1 MKKIL
6 LRIFIGIIAVPTVV
20 LGTLYVTR
28 GIPVVSKYVVMPLA
42 KFSQNLGIP
51 VVIMPSDNYFKE
63 EAKERYEAAVNFYN
77 KISDK
82 EELVINEEQAKGYNS
97 EGISIYQNYNAGV
110 SYAELQI
117 KPYEQ
122 FEKEWVEYSKEFYKN
137 NYTNITKEDINKAQE
152 EVNNA
157 SEKMEKQKRLSELYQ
172 ELQNAQMN
180 KNEEKEQ
187 QIKQQIEELENQ

>member
-1 MKKIL
+1 MKKL
-6 LRIFIGIIAVPTVV
+6 LIKIAIGIVAVPTVV

-28 GIPVVSKYVVMPLA
+28 EIPFVSQYVVKPMAQL
-42 KFSQNLGIP
+42 SQSLGIP
-51 VVIMPSDNYFKE
+51 VIIMPGDNYFKE
-63 EAKERYEAAVNFYN
+63 EAKERYEAAVNLYN
-77 KISDK
+77 RISDK

-97 EGISIYQNYNAGV
+97 EGVSIYQNYNAGV

-137 NYTNITKEDINKAQE
+137 NYANITKEDINKAQE

-157 SEKMEKQKRLSELYQ
+157 SEKMEKQKKLSELYK

-180 KNEEKEQ
+180 KDEEKEQ